1 MKRAR
6 MYTKGPVI
14 SKNLSRFFR
23 SIVDVIIH
31 SCDTKKPTK
40 ESKYMS
46 LDSFRQAYKGHCG
59 TKDFTRNI

>member
-1 MKRAR
+1 
-6 MYTKGPVI
+6 VI

-59 TKDFTRNI
+59 TKGFTRNI